1 MDYLTFILFYYL
13 YLTHFR
19 LLWQKSGKF
28 FFSFWEIE
36 AKKNS
41 FWDFMTFKNESIAF
55 DSK

>member
-1 MDYLTFILFYYL
+1 MLGWIQAAMQQNTI
-13 YLTHFR
+13 
-19 LLWQKSGKF
+19 
-28 FFSFWEIE
+28 SFWEIE